1 MRRGERQLGDQMD
14 AALKRNGKHCG
25 QAERMQHLAAG
36 GARGRF
42 TGADCRA
49 GGFTPSL
56 IAKGKDKP
64 VLSQRMPAP
73 YKPDAGNQHA
83 RFDERGRE
91 PERGSSEHSHRTRPR
106 LYRIW
111 VPLGSCRTGVESEL
125 VTREV
130 ID

>member
-1 MRRGERQLGDQMD
+1 MSPGTQTNKVVRFYPLPNREGRRQT
-14 AALKRNGKHCG
+14 
-25 QAERMQHLAAG
+25 
-36 GARGRF
+36 GR
-42 TGADCRA
+42 
-49 GGFTPSL
+49 
-56 IAKGKDKP
+56 
-64 VLSQRMPAP
+64 VSQRMPAL

-111 VPLGSCRTGVESEL
+111 VPLGSCRTGVQSEL
-125 VTREV
+125 VTREA